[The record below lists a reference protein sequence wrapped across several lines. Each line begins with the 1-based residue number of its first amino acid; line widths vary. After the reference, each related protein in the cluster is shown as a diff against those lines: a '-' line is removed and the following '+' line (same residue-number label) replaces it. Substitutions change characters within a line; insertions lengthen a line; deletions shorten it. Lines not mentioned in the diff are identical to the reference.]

1 MTITKTYNVGNL
13 MEDLKGLYKIAG
25 LKGQPVAFIF
35 TCALLRVQK
44 SCYWPL
50 PINCPICTQR
60 GPKDSSGVSTFSHA
74 LAFGAC

>member
-35 TCALLRVQK
+35 TCAL
-44 SCYWPL
+44 
-50 PINCPICTQR
+50 CPGSKR
-60 GPKDSSGVSTFSHA
+60 PKVLL
-74 LAFGAC
+74 LAPPD